1 MALSTQRKKE
11 QCEVLSV
18 TLLLRWHG
26 EDGTAINT
34 CMYIQQQNLIDFN
47 NKLILRRFLRL
58 CVFIYLNIVDR
69 VSCLV
74 LLTILYNAQYLK

>member
-1 MALSTQRKKE
+1 MLKYIINNFIVKALPYKMALSTQRKKE

-34 CMYIQQQNLIDFN
+34 CMYTKKTKPD
-47 NKLILRRFLRL
+47 
-58 CVFIYLNIVDR
+58 
-69 VSCLV
+69 
-74 LLTILYNAQYLK
+74 